1 MFGNRLLLGVHTI
14 GGIVDS
20 DGTGNYEVLD
30 EVKADHVTI
39 TQGGAAMVEAESVD
53 ITQGGIQAA
62 QTGSLSITQGGAL
75 IVEADTADLSM
86 SGAALISAD
95 KIDMKSAVAAV
106 AIADTLVTD
115 DKTTIGFLFAGTI
128 EGQPRVRV
136 DARVA
141 AAFGAGL
148 GVALFVLRRF
158 VARK

>member
-1 MFGNRLLLGVHTI
+1 
-14 GGIVDS
+14 VDS

-39 TQGGAAMVEAESVD
+39 TQGGAGVVEAESIE
-53 ITQGGIQAA
+53 ITQGGVQAA
-62 QTGSLSITQGGAL
+62 QTGSLSITQGGAM
-75 IVEADTADLSM
+75 IVEADSADLSM
-86 SGAALISAD
+86 SGAGLLSAD
-95 KIDMKSAVAAV
+95 RVDMKSAGAGV
-106 AIADTLVTD
+106 AIADTLVAD

-128 EGQPRVRV
+128 EGQPKVRV

-158 VARK
+158 ARRK